1 MKYFRE
7 RFGKYFEFKNTI
19 NGTDY
24 FLRGTFGFLIFFIP
38 ISILFGI
45 FYYLSTILHIDSP
58 NFILVTILGIV
69 ILLLE
74 LFLATLMFWFV
85 FATTY
90 KRINAFL
97 NKNVGLL
104 TICTH
109 IYSIILQVFNP
120 NNEIITVG
128 YTTYLIAGIP
138 YFVWWLYLTFGNS
151 YIERENHIG

>member
-1 MKYFRE
+1 MKYLRE

-24 FLRGTFGFLIFFIP
+24 FLRGTFGFLVFFIP

-45 FYYLSTILHIDSP
+45 FYYLSTILHINSP
-58 NFILVTILGIV
+58 NLILVTILGIL

-74 LFLATLMFWFV
+74 LFLVILMFWFV

-109 IYSIILQVFNP
+109 IYSIMLQVFNP

-151 YIERENHIG
+151 GIERENHIG

>member
-19 NGTDY
+19 NGTNY
-24 FLRGTFGFLIFFIP
+24 FLRGTFGFLIFFVP

-45 FYYLSTILHIDSP
+45 FYYLSTILDSP
-58 NFILVTILGIV
+58 NLILVTVLGIL

-74 LFLATLMFWFV
+74 LFLVILMFWFV

-109 IYSIILQVFNP
+109 IYSIMLQVFNP

-151 YIERENHIG
+151 GIERENHIG

>member
-1 MKYFRE
+1 MKFLRE

-19 NGTDY
+19 NGTNY
-24 FLRGTFGFLIFFIP
+24 FLRGTFGFLIFFVP

-45 FYYLSTILHIDSP
+45 FYYLSTILDSP
-58 NFILVTILGIV
+58 NLILVTVLGIL

-74 LFLATLMFWFV
+74 LFLVILMFWFV

-109 IYSIILQVFNP
+109 IYSIMLKVFNP
-120 NNEIITVG
+120 NNEIIKVG

-151 YIERENHIG
+151 GIERENHIG

>member
-1 MKYFRE
+1 MKFLRE
-7 RFGKYFEFKNTI
+7 RFGKYFEFNNTI
-19 NGTDY
+19 NGTNY
-24 FLRGTFGFLIFFIP
+24 FLRGTFGFLIFFVP

-45 FYYLSTILHIDSP
+45 FYYLSTILDSP
-58 NFILVTILGIV
+58 NLILVTVLGIL

-74 LFLATLMFWFV
+74 LFLVILMFWFV

-109 IYSIILQVFNP
+109 IYSIMLQVFNP
-120 NNEIITVG
+120 NNEIIKVG

-151 YIERENHIG
+151 GIERENHIG

>member
-1 MKYFRE
+1 MKHLRE

-19 NGTDY
+19 NGTNY
-24 FLRGTFGFLIFFIP
+24 FLRGTFGFLIFFVP

-45 FYYLSTILHIDSP
+45 FYYLSTILDSP
-58 NFILVTILGIV
+58 NLILVTVLGIL

-74 LFLATLMFWFV
+74 LFLVILMFWFV

-109 IYSIILQVFNP
+109 IYSIMLQVFNP
-120 NNEIITVG
+120 NNEIIKVG
-128 YTTYLIAGIP
+128 YTTYLIAVIP

-151 YIERENHIG
+151 GIERENHIG

>member
-19 NGTDY
+19 NGTNY
-24 FLRGTFGFLIFFIP
+24 FLRGTFGFLIFFVP

-45 FYYLSTILHIDSP
+45 FYYLSTILDSP
-58 NFILVTILGIV
+58 NLILVTVLGIL

-74 LFLATLMFWFV
+74 LFLVILMFWFV

-109 IYSIILQVFNP
+109 IYSIMLQVLNP
-120 NNEIITVG
+120 NNEIIKVG

-151 YIERENHIG
+151 GIERENHIG

>member
-1 MKYFRE
+1 MKYLRE
-7 RFGKYFEFKNTI
+7 SFGKYFEFKNTI
-19 NGTDY
+19 NGTAY

-109 IYSIILQVFNP
+109 IYSIMLQVLNP
-120 NNEIITVG
+120 NNEIIKVG

>member
-1 MKYFRE
+1 MKYLRE

-19 NGTDY
+19 NGTNY
-24 FLRGTFGFLIFFIP
+24 FLRGTFGFLIFFVP

-45 FYYLSTILHIDSP
+45 FYYLSTILDSP
-58 NFILVTILGIV
+58 NLILVTVLGIL

-74 LFLATLMFWFV
+74 LFLVILMFWFV

-109 IYSIILQVFNP
+109 IYSIMLQVFNP
-120 NNEIITVG
+120 NNEIIKVG
-128 YTTYLIAGIP
+128 YTTYLIAVIP

-151 YIERENHIG
+151 GIERENHIG

>member
-1 MKYFRE
+1 MKFLRE

-19 NGTDY
+19 NGTNY
-24 FLRGTFGFLIFFIP
+24 FLRGTFGFLIFFVP

-45 FYYLSTILHIDSP
+45 FYYLSTILDSP
-58 NFILVTILGIV
+58 NLILVTVLGIL

-74 LFLATLMFWFV
+74 LFLVILMFWFV

-109 IYSIILQVFNP
+109 IYSIM
-120 NNEIITVG
+120 
-128 YTTYLIAGIP
+128 
-138 YFVWWLYLTFGNS
+138 
-151 YIERENHIG
+151 

>member
-1 MKYFRE
+1 MKYLKD
-7 RFGKYFEFKNTI
+7 RFGRYFEFKNTI

-24 FLRGTFGFLIFFIP
+24 FLRGSFGGLIFIIP
-38 ISILFGI
+38 AGILFGI
-45 FYYLSTILHIDSP
+45 LYYLSTILDSS
-58 NFILVTILGIV
+58 NLILVIILGIV

-74 LFLATLMFWFV
+74 LSVVVLGLLFV

-128 YTTYLIAGIP
+128 YTTYLIVGIP

-151 YIERENHIG
+151 DIERENHIG

>member
-1 MKYFRE
+1 MKFLRE

-19 NGTDY
+19 NGTNY
-24 FLRGTFGFLIFFIP
+24 FLRGTFGFLIFFVP

-45 FYYLSTILHIDSP
+45 FYYLSTILDSP
-58 NFILVTILGIV
+58 NLILVTVLGIL

-74 LFLATLMFWFV
+74 LFLVILMFWFV

-109 IYSIILQVFNP
+109 IYSIMLQVFNP
-120 NNEIITVG
+120 NNEIIKVG
-128 YTTYLIAGIP
+128 YTTYLIAVIP

-151 YIERENHIG
+151 GIERENHIG

>member
-1 MKYFRE
+1 MKYLRD
-7 RFGKYFEFKNTI
+7 RLGKYFEFKNTI
-19 NGTDY
+19 NGTNY
-24 FLRGTFGFLIFFIP
+24 FLGGTFGFLIFFIP

-45 FYYLSTILHIDSP
+45 FYYLSTILGSP
-58 NFILVTILGIV
+58 NLILVTILGLVI
-69 ILLLE
+69 ILLE
-74 LFLATLMFWFV
+74 FFLGILMFWFV

-109 IYSIILQVFNP
+109 IYSIILQIFNP

-128 YTTYLIAGIP
+128 YTTYLIVGIP
-138 YFVWWLYLTFGNS
+138 YFVWLLYLTFGNS
-151 YIERENHIG
+151 DIEENHIG

>member
-1 MKYFRE
+1 MKYLRD
-7 RFGKYFEFKNTI
+7 RLGKYFEFKNTI
-19 NGTDY
+19 NGTNY

-45 FYYLSTILHIDSP
+45 FYYLSTILGSP
-58 NFILVTILGIV
+58 NLILVTILGLVI
-69 ILLLE
+69 ILLE
-74 LFLATLMFWFV
+74 FFLGILMFWFV

-109 IYSIILQVFNP
+109 IYSIILQIFNP

-128 YTTYLIAGIP
+128 YTTYLIVGIP
-138 YFVWWLYLTFGNS
+138 YFVWLLYLTFGNS
-151 YIERENHIG
+151 DIEENHIG

>member
-1 MKYFRE
+1 MKFLRE
-7 RFGKYFEFKNTI
+7 RFAKYFEFKNTI
-19 NGTDY
+19 NGTNY
-24 FLRGTFGFLIFFIP
+24 FLRGTFGFLIFFVP

-45 FYYLSTILHIDSP
+45 FYYLSTILDSP
-58 NFILVTILGIV
+58 NLILVTVLGIL

-74 LFLATLMFWFV
+74 LFLVILMFWFV

-109 IYSIILQVFNP
+109 IYSIMLQVFNP
-120 NNEIITVG
+120 NNEIIKVG

-151 YIERENHIG
+151 GIERENHIG

>member
-1 MKYFRE
+1 MKYLKE

-24 FLRGTFGFLIFFIP
+24 FLRGTFGVLIFFIP
-38 ISILFGI
+38 LGILFGI
-45 FYYLSTILHIDSP
+45 LYYLSTILDSS
-58 NFILVTILGIV
+58 NLILVIILGIL
-69 ILLLE
+69 ILFLE
-74 LFLATLMFWFV
+74 LSVVVLGFWFI

-128 YTTYLIAGIP
+128 YTTYLIVGIP
-138 YFVWWLYLTFGNS
+138 YFVWWLYLTFGYS
-151 YIERENHIG
+151 DIERENHIG

>member
-1 MKYFRE
+1 MKYLRE

-19 NGTDY
+19 NGKAY

-45 FYYLSTILHIDSP
+45 FYYLSTILDSP
-58 NFILVTILGIV
+58 NLILVTILGIL

-74 LFLATLMFWFV
+74 LFLVILMFWFV

-109 IYSIILQVFNP
+109 IYSIMLQVFNP

-128 YTTYLIAGIP
+128 YTTYLIAGLP

-151 YIERENHIG
+151 DIERENHIG

>member
-1 MKYFRE
+1 MKYLRD

-19 NGTDY
+19 NGTNY
-24 FLRGTFGFLIFFIP
+24 FLRGTFGFLIFFVP

-45 FYYLSTILHIDSP
+45 FYYLSTILDSP
-58 NFILVTILGIV
+58 NLILVTVLGIL

-74 LFLATLMFWFV
+74 LFLVILMFWFV

-97 NKNVGLL
+97 NRNVGLL

-109 IYSIILQVFNP
+109 IYSIMLQVFNP
-120 NNEIITVG
+120 NNEIIKVG

-151 YIERENHIG
+151 GIERENHIG

>member
-1 MKYFRE
+1 MKYLRK

-19 NGTDY
+19 NGTQY

-38 ISILFGI
+38 ICILFGI
-45 FYYLSTILHIDSP
+45 FYYLSTILDSP
-58 NFILVTILGIV
+58 NLILVTILGIL

-74 LFLATLMFWFV
+74 LFLVILMFWFV

-109 IYSIILQVFNP
+109 IYSIMLQVFNP
-120 NNEIITVG
+120 NNEIIKVG

-151 YIERENHIG
+151 GIERENHIG

>member
-1 MKYFRE
+1 MKYLRE

-19 NGTDY
+19 NGTAY

-38 ISILFGI
+38 ICILFGI
-45 FYYLSTILHIDSP
+45 FYYLSTILDSP
-58 NFILVTILGIV
+58 NLILVTILGIL

-74 LFLATLMFWFV
+74 LFLVILMFWFV

-109 IYSIILQVFNP
+109 IYSVMLQVFNP
-120 NNEIITVG
+120 NNEIITVR
-128 YTTYLIAGIP
+128 YTTYLIAGLP

-151 YIERENHIG
+151 DIERENHIG

>member
-1 MKYFRE
+1 MKYLRE

-19 NGTDY
+19 NGTAY

-38 ISILFGI
+38 ICILFGI
-45 FYYLSTILHIDSP
+45 FYYLSTILDSP
-58 NFILVTILGIV
+58 NLILVTVLGIL

-74 LFLATLMFWFV
+74 LFLVILMFWFV

-109 IYSIILQVFNP
+109 IYSVMLQVFNP
-120 NNEIITVG
+120 NNEIITVR
-128 YTTYLIAGIP
+128 YTTYLIAGLP

-151 YIERENHIG
+151 DIERENHIG

>member
-1 MKYFRE
+1 
-7 RFGKYFEFKNTI
+7 
-19 NGTDY
+19 
-24 FLRGTFGFLIFFIP
+24 
-38 ISILFGI
+38 
-45 FYYLSTILHIDSP
+45 
-58 NFILVTILGIV
+58 
-69 ILLLE
+69 
-74 LFLATLMFWFV
+74 MFWFV

-128 YTTYLIAGIP
+128 YTTYLIVGIP

-151 YIERENHIG
+151 DTERENHIG

>member
-1 MKYFRE
+1 MKYLRD

-19 NGTDY
+19 NGTNY
-24 FLRGTFGFLIFFIP
+24 FLRGTFGFLIFFVP

-45 FYYLSTILHIDSP
+45 FYYLSTILDSP
-58 NFILVTILGIV
+58 NLILVTVLGIL

-74 LFLATLMFWFV
+74 LFLVILMFWFV

-109 IYSIILQVFNP
+109 IYSIMLQVFNP
-120 NNEIITVG
+120 NNEIIKVG
-128 YTTYLIAGIP
+128 YTTYLIAVIP

-151 YIERENHIG
+151 GIERENHIG

>member
-1 MKYFRE
+1 MKYLRE

-19 NGTDY
+19 NGTAY
-24 FLRGTFGFLIFFIP
+24 FLRGTFGFLIFFITFC
-38 ISILFGI
+38 ILFGI
-45 FYYLSTILHIDSP
+45 FYYLSTILDSP
-58 NFILVTILGIV
+58 NLILVTILGIL

-74 LFLATLMFWFV
+74 LFLVILMFWFV

-109 IYSIILQVFNP
+109 IYSVMLQVFNP
-120 NNEIITVG
+120 NNEIITVR
-128 YTTYLIAGIP
+128 YTTYLIAGLP

-151 YIERENHIG
+151 DIERENHIG

>member
-1 MKYFRE
+1 MKYLRE
-7 RFGKYFEFKNTI
+7 SFGKYFEFKNTI
-19 NGTDY
+19 NGTAY

-128 YTTYLIAGIP
+128 YTTYLIVGIP

-151 YIERENHIG
+151 DTEIENHIG